1 VNPILLIARKESGE
15 VLGSGRGLGWLTL
28 LAAVLSVL
36 SLLLVSDTELSLLDN
51 AQVVY
56 IVMGTI
62 TALGGLLAVVLG
74 SDAWA
79 GERERGSLIPLLLTP
94 VEITDIVL
102 GKMGAQGIAWGS
114 AYLVALPY
122 LWAVGS
128 SGQNLAQAVL
138 YLGLFGTPLVLGFGF
153 YALGLSVRLGSVR
166 AALLASLTTLLLAAS
181 PLLLGPSLRQ
191 SAVGKIFDAVNPF
204 SAVLN
209 TFDSV
214 VVDSQPFTLQLGRL
228 AVVVAWLV
236 VATWFGRA
244 SARSVKL

>member
-1 VNPILLIARKESGE
+1 MNPILLIARKESSE
-15 VLGSGRGLGWLTL
+15 ILGSGKGLGLLTV
-28 LAAVLSVL
+28 LAVVLSLL
-36 SLLLVSDTELSLLDN
+36 SLLLVSNTELSLLDN

-74 SDAWA
+74 SDALA
-79 GERERGSLIPLLLTP
+79 GERERGSLVPLLLTP
-94 VEITDIVL
+94 IEITDVVL
-102 GKMGAQGIAWGS
+102 GKMGAQGIAWVC

-128 SGQNLAQAVL
+128 SGQNLMQAVL

-153 YALGLSVRLGSVR
+153 YALGLSARLNSVR
-166 AALLASLTTLLLAAS
+166 MALLASLATLLIAAS

-191 SAVGKIFDAVNPF
+191 SAIGKFFDMVNPF

-214 VVDSQPFTLQLGRL
+214 VVDSEPFTLQLWRL
-228 AVVVAWLV
+228 AVVLVWLV
-236 VATWFGRA
+236 VAAWFGRT
-244 SARSVKL
+244 SARTIKI